1 MNLVIALL
9 CSGAVFVVAIW
20 ILFVIIQFYKLFL
33 GLRSTNTQLTLA
45 RKQEEEEDEL
55 N

>member
-1 MNLVIALL
+1 MNVWIVFYFLL
-9 CSGAVFVVAIW
+9 ICGSP
-20 ILFVIIQFYKLFL
+20 ILAHILYQLYL
-33 GLRSTNTQLTLA
+33 GLRSTDTQLTLA